1 MIDADALTEELS
13 SLTTTIT
20 GLRAGKGVLREFM
33 TEYRKSV
40 LRIVDEQPTI
50 DAAPVVR
57 CKDCKHGESSVNALG
72 ESSCCCNNPDVGF
85 YEWLL
90 DEDDFCSYGER
101 KDNGTD

>member
-1 MIDADALTEELS
+1 MRIIDADELTEELS

-50 DAAPVVR
+50 DAVPVVR
-57 CKDCKHGESSVNALG
+57 CKDCKHLVLTEEGEH
-72 ESSCCCNNPDVGF
+72 NPDDCVCDYWMTDG
-85 YEWLL
+85 LK
-90 DEDDFCSYGER
+90 DDDFCSYGER
-101 KDNGTD
+101 KENVG